1 MYILILYA
9 SCISVIL
16 FSIYHYINISN
27 DESENPNKKYD
38 IFGDLLTSNNFIVFA
53 IIFIFSMTLIY
64 LSMDE
69 NTDILSMIGITDNDY
84 SKLNNIAKKSLVDP
98 HILKNTSE
106 PMSSGFEPYTSGGSV
121 DNSESSS
128 NSDDTSSET
137 SNDSE

>member
-16 FSIYHYINISN
+16 FSIYHYININ
-27 DESENPNKKYD
+27 NEESENPNKKYD
-38 IFGDLLTSNNFIVFA
+38 ISADLLTTNNLVVFA
-53 IIFIFSMTLIY
+53 IIFVFSMTLIY

-84 SKLNNIAKKSLVDP
+84 SKLNNISKKTLVDP

-121 DNSESSS
+121 DNSD
-128 NSDDTSSET
+128 NSCDSSSET
-137 SNDSE
+137 SSDSD

>member
-16 FSIYHYINISN
+16 FSIYHYININSE
-27 DESENPNKKYD
+27 ESDNPNKKYD
-38 IFGDLLTSNNFIVFA
+38 ISADLLTTNNLVVFV
-53 IIFIFSMTLIY
+53 IIFVFSMTLIY

-84 SKLNNIAKKSLVDP
+84 SKLNNISKKTLVDP

-121 DNSESSS
+121 DNSET
-128 NSDDTSSET
+128 SDDSSSET
-137 SNDSE
+137 SNDSD

>member
-16 FSIYHYINISN
+16 FSIYHYININSE
-27 DESENPNKKYD
+27 ESDNPNKKYD
-38 IFGDLLTSNNFIVFA
+38 ISADLLTTNNLVVFV
-53 IIFIFSMTLIY
+53 IIFVFSMTLIY
-64 LSMDE
+64 FSMDE

-84 SKLNNIAKKSLVDP
+84 SKLNNISKKTLVDP

-121 DNSESSS
+121 DNSET
-128 NSDDTSSET
+128 SDDSSSET
-137 SNDSE
+137 SNDSD

>member
-16 FSIYHYINISN
+16 FSIYHYVNINN
-27 DESENPNKKYD
+27 EESENPNKKYD
-38 IFGDLLTSNNFIVFA
+38 ISADLLTTNNLVVFA
-53 IIFIFSMTLIY
+53 IIFVFSMTLIY

-84 SKLNNIAKKSLVDP
+84 SKLNNISKKTLVDP

-121 DNSESSS
+121 DNSDSSS
-128 NSDDTSSET
+128 DSSSET
-137 SNDSE
+137 SSDSD

>member
-9 SCISVIL
+9 SCITVIL
-16 FSIYHYINISN
+16 FSIYHYININSE
-27 DESENPNKKYD
+27 ESDNPNKKYD
-38 IFGDLLTSNNFIVFA
+38 ISADLLTTNNLVVFA
-53 IIFIFSMTLIY
+53 IIFVFSMTLIY

-84 SKLNNIAKKSLVDP
+84 SKLNNISKKTLVDP

-121 DNSESSS
+121 DNSET
-128 NSDDTSSET
+128 SDDSSSET
-137 SNDSE
+137 SNDSD

>member
-9 SCISVIL
+9 SCITVIL
-16 FSIYHYINISN
+16 FSIYHYININSE
-27 DESENPNKKYD
+27 ESENPNKKYD
-38 IFGDLLTSNNFIVFA
+38 ISADLLTTNNVIIFA
-53 IIFIFSMTLIY
+53 IIFVFSMTLIY

-84 SKLNNIAKKSLVDP
+84 SKLNNISKKTLVDP

-128 NSDDTSSET
+128 DSSSET
-137 SNDSE
+137 SNEIMI

>member
-9 SCISVIL
+9 SCITLIL
-16 FSIYHYINISN
+16 FTIYHYININ
-27 DESENPNKKYD
+27 NEESENPNKKYD
-38 IFGDLLTSNNFIVFA
+38 ISADLLTTNNLVVFA
-53 IIFIFSMTLIY
+53 IIFVFSMTLIY

-84 SKLNNIAKKSLVDP
+84 SKLNNISKKTLVDP

-121 DNSESSS
+121 DNSDSSGDS
-128 NSDDTSSET
+128 SSET
-137 SNDSE
+137 SNDSD

>member
-9 SCISVIL
+9 SCITVIL
-16 FSIYHYINISN
+16 FTIYHYININS

-38 IFGDLLTSNNFIVFA
+38 ISADLLTTNNLVVFA
-53 IIFIFSMTLIY
+53 IIFVFSMTLIY

-84 SKLNNIAKKSLVDP
+84 SKLNNISKKTLVDP

-121 DNSESSS
+121 DNSDSSGDS
-128 NSDDTSSET
+128 SSET
-137 SNDSE
+137 SNDSD

>member
-16 FSIYHYINISN
+16 FSIYHYININSG
-27 DESENPNKKYD
+27 ESENPNKKYD
-38 IFGDLLTSNNFIVFA
+38 ISVDLLTTNNIIVFA
-53 IIFIFSMTLIY
+53 IIFIFSITLIY
-64 LSMDE
+64 LSTDE

-84 SKLNNIAKKSLVDP
+84 SKLNNISKKTLVDP

-121 DNSESSS
+121 DNSESS
-128 NSDDTSSET
+128 DDSSSET
-137 SNDSE
+137 SNDSD

>member
-16 FSIYHYINISN
+16 FSIYHYVNINN
-27 DESENPNKKYD
+27 EESENPNKKYD
-38 IFGDLLTSNNFIVFA
+38 ISADLLTTNNLVVFA
-53 IIFIFSMTLIY
+53 IIFVFSMTLIY

-84 SKLNNIAKKSLVDP
+84 SKLNNLSKKTLVDP

-121 DNSESSS
+121 DNSDSSGDS
-128 NSDDTSSET
+128 SSET
-137 SNDSE
+137 SNDSD

>member
-16 FSIYHYINISN
+16 FSIYHYININS

-38 IFGDLLTSNNFIVFA
+38 ISADLLTTNNLVVFA
-53 IIFIFSMTLIY
+53 IIFVFSMTLIY

-84 SKLNNIAKKSLVDP
+84 SKLNNISKKTLVDP

-121 DNSESSS
+121 DNSDSSGDS
-128 NSDDTSSET
+128 SSET
-137 SNDSE
+137 SNDSD